1 MLVVCVRVLALL
13 LVVQLSGVAH
23 FIADTF
29 FDDDMT
35 CADEKQHSPDKGNC
49 PLGGGHS
56 EAEMMRSMPPRA
68 TELEIGAAQN
78 VTAPAVPS
86 RFLVLRGR
94 SVIIGVF
101 RPPRSLGAAAPTAPR
116 RRPSVDSLPSLSFA

>member
-1 MLVVCVRVLALL
+1 MLALL
-13 LVVQLSGVAH
+13 LVVQVSGFAH

-56 EAEMMRSMPPRA
+56 EAEMMRSMPPHA
-68 TELEIGAAQN
+68 TDLEIATAQI
-78 VTAPAVPS
+78 VTTAAVPP
-86 RFLVLRGR
+86 RFLVLIGR
-94 SVIIGVF
+94 SVIVGVF
-101 RPPRSLGAAAPTAPR
+101 RPPRSL
-116 RRPSVDSLPSLSFA
+116 SFA